1 MHTRKTASCSIQL
14 WSVFRMV
21 SWRCLS
27 LGWEEAFRDKREDE
41 KNRGALC
48 LAGNSEYGGN
58 FKVFFGRWCK
68 CWQITN
74 PHTSQDGDQH
84 TLASGK
90 LKNKD
95 GWQFVKLKQTLFNYL
110 EKTYVHMGWNHHRLQ
125 DRSIL

>member
-41 KNRGALC
+41 KIVALYVWREIRNM
-48 LAGNSEYGGN
+48 AGISK
-58 FKVFFGRWCK
+58 FFFGRWCK